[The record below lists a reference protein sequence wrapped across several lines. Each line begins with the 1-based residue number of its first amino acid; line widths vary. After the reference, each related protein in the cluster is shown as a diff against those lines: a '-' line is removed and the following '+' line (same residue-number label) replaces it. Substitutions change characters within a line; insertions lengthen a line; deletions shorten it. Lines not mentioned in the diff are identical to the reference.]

1 MELIYLYQF
10 NINTQEF
17 KLIECELIS
26 KKQFNDNCYSIR
38 YKKKNGKPHSVTR
51 YFKEEGRAD
60 VERNSLFITG
70 YYPDANQMNDFK
82 KECIRLLNE
91 YKDKCN
97 ENINLLLQTIKVC
110 DNAIDI
116 LK

>member
-26 KKQFNDNCYSIR
+26 KSKINDNYYYLR
-38 YKKKNGKPHSVTR
+38 YQKNGKPHSVTR
-51 YFKEEGRAD
+51 CIKEEGQPN
-60 VERNSLFITG
+60 VERNSIFITG
-70 YYPDANQMNDFK
+70 YYPDGNQMDDFK

-97 ENINLLLQTIKVC
+97 ENINSLLQTIKVC